1 MSHQHV
7 SVLEKSSRYVE
18 IDEDCRVLFSRCR
31 DSAEENQAEAQ
42 GQPSQPVGA
51 YATQPVG
58 GQIAGQSTSTDA
70 TGYASEAAATAC
82 PVLTK
87 GQERKILSEIQ
98 AKKFRNLELSNYL
111 NNRMFWM

>member
-1 MSHQHV
+1 M
-7 SVLEKSSRYVE
+7 
-18 IDEDCRVLFSRCR
+18 LFNLRR
-31 DSAEENQAEAQ
+31 AQAEEGRARAQ
-42 GQPSQPVGA
+42 GQRSQPVGA